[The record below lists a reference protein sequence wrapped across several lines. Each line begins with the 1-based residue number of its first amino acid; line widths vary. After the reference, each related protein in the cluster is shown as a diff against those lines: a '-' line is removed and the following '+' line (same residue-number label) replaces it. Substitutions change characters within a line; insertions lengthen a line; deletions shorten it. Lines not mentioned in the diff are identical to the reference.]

1 MRGNARKTVD
11 TIYLKSEILYRE
23 IKARKDAK
31 NYLKMMGPV
40 SKELHE
46 QYVREVIPYWKKYNM
61 KPAECVA
68 SKTPAR
74 RWGLA
79 GTHIEQG
86 RGMGRGALG
95 LGSGVRKLSLK
106 RARWGL

>member
-1 MRGNARKTVD
+1 
-11 TIYLKSEILYRE
+11 
-23 IKARKDAK
+23 
-31 NYLKMMGPV
+31 
-40 SKELHE
+40 
-46 QYVREVIPYWKKYNM
+46 M

-106 RARWGL
+106 RARWGLC

>member
-1 MRGNARKTVD
+1 MVWVSRNKTEG
-11 TIYLKSEILYRE
+11 KGE
-23 IKARKDAK
+23 
-31 NYLKMMGPV
+31 MGGGG
-40 SKELHE
+40 ED
-46 QYVREVIPYWKKYNM
+46 NM

-79 GTHIEQG
+79 GTHTEQG

-95 LGSGVRKLSLK
+95 LGSGARKLSLK
-106 RARWGL
+106 RARWGLC

>member
-1 MRGNARKTVD
+1 
-11 TIYLKSEILYRE
+11 
-23 IKARKDAK
+23 
-31 NYLKMMGPV
+31 MGGGG
-40 SKELHE
+40 ED
-46 QYVREVIPYWKKYNM
+46 NM

-79 GTHIEQG
+79 GTHTEQG

-95 LGSGVRKLSLK
+95 LGSGARKLSLK
-106 RARWGL
+106 RARWGLC